1 MRLLQLATGPDE
13 LLDLHPHVTVVT
25 GLSDDER
32 ATLASAVT
40 GLARGRVSGTRGLLE
55 AQGVMFDMSDE
66 MLALLDLD
74 VGELQPVV
82 RQGDLPTRRAVS
94 PMVQDLLEKEE
105 ALADLAARWSAA
117 NEASTLAS
125 EALRS
130 ATAAV
135 EQARLAEASAGPDA
149 ARRIGALAALTEK
162 AASASERRS
171 ELDEALAEH
180 LPIQLA
186 ATAQREE
193 VDAAT
198 SAVRAAKQA
207 AAARAADL
215 AAALD
220 RSAMARPARSGPDVA
235 TARAA
240 LRDLEA
246 VVDAERAIEAQD
258 RDSQV
263 TPPTGEELEAARAT
277 AAARRDELE
286 QALVAFESVMIGE
299 VERALGDARA
309 ATTADPVASP
319 AAVALAE
326 ELDAVD
332 MELGGLPD
340 DDDESSSRL
349 IDARARLDAA
359 GEALGEAE
367 QAVRSPALDRDLVD
381 RLEVA
386 HADVLNAIEKS
397 DNRFG
402 GERAKR
408 RAEELRSVEHWLLDE
423 LGFTSYS
430 DFMMGNSLLHVDPK
444 KERALDAARDELRA
458 AEDAWRILQDQTEAE
473 LVRAARLDYRRGLR
487 EQAQQL
493 LGRPVGASG
502 AAEALRSIRVE
513 RTPTIDPSGPLRKAL
528 EAGGLALGD
537 EDLDL
542 EDLTAIADAWLE
554 QAGEA
559 ATRDAAVRAEMAALD
574 AELAGIADAMVSR
587 QIMDAAAPVQ
597 DPEIDRQARLAAA
610 ADALAAAEVALL
622 SQQAAEQDIQSLTE
636 ALANAAEQER
646 IADAGAVDGEQAMA
660 EALAAEAT
668 LVAEQRRL
676 EDELATAARAEAD
689 AQEELRAMAALEP
702 ISSEALAEATAE
714 AERTLAARSA
724 EAGAAASTLAE
735 LLAERETA
743 TLAAD
748 ALRASI
754 DQADDGREVS
764 IGEEAEW
771 YLLARLAAQRSV
783 SLAGSIPLLIDDA
796 LRGLED
802 GELQHVL
809 DRLERMAEA
818 VQVIVVSEDPL
829 VTAWALDAG
838 EDRAAV
844 VRSIAG

>member
-1 MRLLQLATGPDE
+1 MRLLQLATGPNE

-66 MLALLDLD
+66 MLVLLDLD
-74 VGELQPVV
+74 VGGLQPVV

-117 NEASTLAS
+117 NEASALAS
-125 EALRS
+125 EALRG

-135 EQARLAEASAGPDA
+135 EQARLAEANAGPDA
-149 ARRIGALAALTEK
+149 ARRIEALAALTEK

-171 ELDEALAEH
+171 KLDEALAEH

-198 SAVRAAKQA
+198 SEVRAAKQA

-220 RSAMARPARSGPDVA
+220 RSAMARPARSGPDLA

-263 TPPTGEELEAARAT
+263 TPPTVEQLEAARAT
-277 AAARRDELE
+277 AAARHNELE
-286 QALVAFESVMIGE
+286 QALVVFESVMIGE

-309 ATTADPVASP
+309 ATTSDPVASP

-332 MELGGLPD
+332 IELGGLP

-381 RLEVA
+381 RLEAA

-402 GERAKR
+402 GARAKR
-408 RAEELRSVEHWLLDE
+408 KAEELRSVEHWLLDE

-444 KERALDAARDELRA
+444 KERALDAARDELRT
-458 AEDAWRILQDQTEAE
+458 AEDAWRLLQDQTEAE
-473 LVRAARLDYRRGLR
+473 LVRAARLDHRRGLR
-487 EQAQQL
+487 EQAQRL

-502 AAEALRSIRVE
+502 VAEALRSIRVD

-542 EDLTAIADAWLE
+542 EDLTAIADAWME

-559 ATRDAAVRAEMAALD
+559 ATRDAAARAEMAALD

-587 QIMDAAAPVQ
+587 QIMDAAAPAP
-597 DPEIDRQARLAAA
+597 DPEIDRRARLAAT
-610 ADALAAAEVALL
+610 ADALAAAELALL
-622 SQQAAEQDIQSLTE
+622 SQQAAEQDIRSLTE
-636 ALANAAEQER
+636 ALANATEQER
-646 IADAGAVDGEQAMA
+646 IADAAAADGEQAMA

-668 LVAEQRRL
+668 VLAEQRRL

-702 ISSEALAEATAE
+702 ISSEALAEVTAE
-714 AERTLAARSA
+714 AERTLATRSA

-754 DQADDGREVS
+754 EQADDGREVS